1 MYTSARSPP
10 QHCVP
15 SLAPFLPQGRTTY
28 YPPPPPLPLNSI
40 SPSPVRRAGGSKSGR
55 PYSADVS
62 RLLSVQEGSE
72 LEEGRKKAKGNITTL
87 MSLHC
92 TAKIF
97 PSEKGI
103 FVCLSF
109 GHAGHRRS
117 SSYGSEVPSQRSG
130 LEERVGSSFQNIPPQ
145 EEYYCEYT
153 RGGKLQFI
161 WVQCNFR
168 KFIIKRKKLK

>member
-72 LEEGRKKAKGNITTL
+72 LEEGRKKAKGSVTNLIKS
-87 MSLHC
+87 SLY
-92 TAKIF
+92 
-97 PSEKGI
+97 S
-103 FVCLSF
+103 
-109 GHAGHRRS
+109 
-117 SSYGSEVPSQRSG
+117 
-130 LEERVGSSFQNIPPQ
+130 
-145 EEYYCEYT
+145 
-153 RGGKLQFI
+153 
-161 WVQCNFR
+161 
-168 KFIIKRKKLK
+168 